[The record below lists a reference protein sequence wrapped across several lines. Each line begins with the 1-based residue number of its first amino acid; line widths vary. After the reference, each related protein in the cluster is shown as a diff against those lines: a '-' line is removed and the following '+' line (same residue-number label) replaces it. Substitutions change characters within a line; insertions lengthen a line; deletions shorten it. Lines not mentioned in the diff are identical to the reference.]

1 MEYDS
6 EGWQGEDQ
14 GQTPTK
20 TPGCSSL
27 SLSLLTYKAG
37 TRPDLT
43 ELLGRLNSHK
53 APAD

>member
-6 EGWQGEDQ
+6 EGWQEEDQ
-14 GQTPTK
+14 GQTPAETAS
-20 TPGCSSL
+20 CSSL
-27 SLSLLTYKAG
+27 SLSRLTYKAG
-37 TRPDLT
+37 TMADRT